1 MTVSSSFSDK
11 AKLLNHLKSIIAARI
26 AEAKKAIEATI
37 VSRDSDSKSTAGDKH
52 EVGRAMIQIELDNQ
66 SLQLAKNKMLLEQL
80 EMIRLDRTCDE
91 VGFGNLVKT
100 NSGTYF
106 ISIGIG
112 QVELDGSRY
121 FVISRE
127 SPIGQAMEGKK
138 VKDEFS
144 FNERNLRILTIS

>member
-1 MTVSSSFSDK
+1 MTVSSSLSDK
-11 AKLLNHLKSIIAARI
+11 ADLLSHLKSIIEARI
-26 AEAKKAIEATI
+26 AEAKEAIEAT
-37 VSRDSDSKSTAGDKH
+37 VESRDSDSKSTAGDKH

-66 SLQLAKNKMLLEQL
+66 SAQLAKNKKLLEQL
-80 EMIRLDRTCDE
+80 ELIKLDRTCDE

-112 QVELDGSRY
+112 QVEMDENRY

-127 SPIGQAMEGKK
+127 SPIGQTMEGKK

-144 FNERNLRILTIS
+144 FNERVFTILDIS